1 MGVELLNHPGPAW
14 PERIVDV
21 DTPTVMKAVQ
31 LTPGLP
37 LFDALVEAVKSTGF
51 EYGAADYFGGFL
63 EPLAYCVPADATETR
78 AISFSEERM
87 TERVEVVV
95 AASVIGVRHG
105 GPYVHTHASWLAPD
119 GSVRAG
125 HLFPGSVVGTPAP
138 WVVVSGMP
146 AVHWESDD
154 DPETNMP
161 TFTPSPMRSEVIMQ
175 DATLGRAVVARVLP
189 NEQLED
195 AIVELCQRHGLTN
208 AYLRGGSGSLIGAV
222 FDNAD
227 GSTRQVDGPGT
238 EVAAL
243 VGLVTD
249 GQPQQLHAV
258 LVDKHGVVSAGALSK
273 GQNHVAVT
281 LELILQEI
289 AD

>member
-21 DTPTVMKAVQ
+21 ATPTVMKVVQ

-37 LFDALVEAVKSTGF
+37 LFDALVEAVKSTGY

-63 EPLAYCVPADATETR
+63 EPLAYCVPGDGNEQQAVT
-78 AISFSEERM
+78 FSEPRLR
-87 TERVEVVV
+87 ERVEIVT

-105 GPYVHTHASWLAPD
+105 GPYVHTHASWLTTD
-119 GSVRAG
+119 GELRAG
-125 HLFPGSVVGTPAP
+125 HLFPESIVGSPAP
-138 WVVVSGMP
+138 WAVVSGMP
-146 AVHWESDD
+146 GVHWESDD
-154 DPETNMP
+154 DPETLMP
-161 TFTPSPMRSEVIMQ
+161 TFTPSPMHSEVIMQ
-175 DATLGRAVVARVLP
+175 DAILGRAVVARVLP
-189 NEQLED
+189 NEQLEE
-195 AIVELCQRHGLTN
+195 AIVEACRRHELKN
-208 AYLRGGSGSLIGAV
+208 AYVRGGSGSLIGAV
-222 FDNAD
+222 FDGGPA
-227 GSTRQVDGPGT
+227 GTRQVDGPAT
-238 EVAAL
+238 EVATL

-249 GQPQQLHAV
+249 GQPEQLHAV
-258 LVDKHGVVSAGALSK
+258 LVDKHGNVAAGALSK